1 MVRVLTVL
9 LMVMVAG
16 CATNKQKF
24 VDVAYSLD
32 EVWEIH
38 EGVAHMVSRTQ
49 VDRTIKGR
57 NLTNAPPFGG
67 SAVAD
72 AHLNMTDDENWT
84 VMMGQISDLYGGDMT
99 EIVNSLVEAGVLTAT
114 GGASALTRLGE

>member
-9 LMVMVAG
+9 IMVTVLG

-24 VDVAYSLD
+24 VDHALS
-32 EVWEIH
+32 EERIWNA
-38 EGVAHMVSRTQ
+38 EGVLLSENIVN
-49 VDRTIKGR
+49 RTIKGR

-67 SAVAD
+67 KAVAD

-99 EIVNSLVEAGVLTAT
+99 QIVQGLIDAGVLTAT
-114 GGASALTRLGE
+114 GGASALTRLGGE